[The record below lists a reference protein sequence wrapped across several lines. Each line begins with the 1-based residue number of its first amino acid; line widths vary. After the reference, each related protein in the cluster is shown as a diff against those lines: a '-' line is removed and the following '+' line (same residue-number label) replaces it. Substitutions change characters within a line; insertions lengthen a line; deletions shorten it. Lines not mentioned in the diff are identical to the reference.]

1 VKSGNRAAFLVAI
14 QPGSLSQRP
23 GGVNTRLAVRQIA
36 KISRPEHDAG
46 ALSGNPILPSKTIEE
61 PARQVPL
68 YGEYDVAVLG
78 GGPAGIAAAVA
89 AARAGR
95 RTLLIERYGFLGGMG
110 TAAGVTNFCG
120 LHANVH
126 GEMHRVVQGI
136 ASELLDRI
144 DRLGGL
150 NAPHLIL
157 GKILAQAYDT
167 AAYKIAAD
175 DLLATHKV
183 DILFHALG
191 AGVVMHDIRSI
202 NALMVETKAGRQ
214 AVRAGIFIDCSGD
227 GDLAAWAG
235 APFEIGDDQGHMLYP
250 SMMFRLNG
258 IDPEKAGDAWRTI
271 PALMEKAEAAGTHKF
286 PRKAAIVRPQRSQIE
301 WRVNFTQVAREDGAA
316 VSGLDPDEMTRG
328 EIEGRR
334 QAVKAFEF
342 LRTVPG
348 FEKSYIVDL
357 PPQLGIR
364 ETRRVVGG
372 YMLSGEDVLGCASF
386 EDSIGVNG
394 WPMESHVAGDVIFK
408 FPPIP
413 ESRGYNELP
422 YRMLV
427 PEGIDNLLMAGRCAS
442 MTHDGQSAARV
453 SGACFAMGE
462 AAGAAADL
470 ALSGNTIPRDIAV
483 EKLQQALQQQGAFIG
498 RGQKVPEG
506 L

>member
-1 VKSGNRAAFLVAI
+1 M
-14 QPGSLSQRP
+14 PP
-23 GGVNTRLAVRQIA
+23 
-36 KISRPEHDAG
+36 
-46 ALSGNPILPSKTIEE
+46 PSITE
-61 PARQVPL
+61 PARKVPL
-68 YGEYDVAVLG
+68 YGEYEVAVLG

-120 LHANVH
+120 LHANVY
-126 GEMHRVVQGI
+126 GGMRRVVQGI
-136 ASELLDRI
+136 ATELLNRI

-175 DLLATHKV
+175 DLLAHHGV

-191 AGVVMHDIRSI
+191 AGAVMHDASRID
-202 NALMVETKAGRQ
+202 ALMVETKASRQ
-214 AVRAGIFIDCSGD
+214 AVRAEIFIDASGD

-235 APFEIGDDQGHMLYP
+235 ARFEVGDNAGSMLYP

-258 IDPEKAGDAWRTI
+258 IDPDKAGDAWRTI
-271 PALMEKAEAAGTHKF
+271 PALMEAAEAAGTHRF

-301 WRVNFTQVAREDGAA
+301 WRVNFTQLARADGAA
-316 VSGLDPDEMTRG
+316 INGLEPDDLTRG

-334 QAVKAFEF
+334 QALTAFNF

-348 FEKSYIVDL
+348 FENSYIVDL

-364 ETRRVVGG
+364 ETRRVIGG
-372 YMLSGEDVLGCASF
+372 IMLSGEDVLGCASF

-413 ESRGYNELP
+413 QSRGFNELP
-422 YRMLV
+422 YRMLT
-427 PEGIDNLLMAGRCAS
+427 PKGIDNLLVAGRCAS

-462 AAGAAADL
+462 AAGTAAAL

-483 EKLQQALQQQGAFIG
+483 DRLQTQLKQQGAFIG
-498 RGQKVPEG
+498 RDQTVPEG

>member
-1 VKSGNRAAFLVAI
+1 MPA
-14 QPGSLSQRP
+14 
-23 GGVNTRLAVRQIA
+23 
-36 KISRPEHDAG
+36 E
-46 ALSGNPILPSKTIEE
+46 TIDE
-61 PARQVPL
+61 PARKIPL
-68 YGEYDVAVLG
+68 YGAYEVAVLG
-78 GGPAGIAAAVA
+78 GGPAGIAAAAA

-95 RTLLIERYGFLGGMG
+95 KTLLVERYGFLGGMG

-136 ASELLDRI
+136 ASELLARI
-144 DRLGGL
+144 DRLDGL
-150 NAPHLIL
+150 NTPHLVL

-175 DLLATHKV
+175 DLLAAHKV
-183 DILFHALG
+183 DLLFHALG
-191 AGVVMHDIRSI
+191 AGVVMHDARRIH
-202 NALMVETKAGRQ
+202 ALMVETKAGRQ
-214 AVRAGIFIDCSGD
+214 AVTADIFIDCSGD

-235 APFEIGDDQGHMLYP
+235 ARYEVGDNNGSMLYP
-250 SMMFRLNG
+250 SMMFRLNN
-258 IDPEKAGDAWRTI
+258 IDPVKAGEAWRTI
-271 PALMEKAEAAGTHKF
+271 PALMEKAEAAGEHRF

-301 WRVNFTQVAREDGAA
+301 WRVNFTQLARPDGAA
-316 VSGLDPDEMTRG
+316 INGLEADDLTRG

-334 QAVKAFEF
+334 QVVEAFNF

-348 FEKSYIVDL
+348 FENSYIVDL

-364 ETRRVVGG
+364 ETRRVIGG
-372 YMLSGEDVLGCASF
+372 HMLSGEDVLGCGSF
-386 EDSIGVNG
+386 DDSIGVNG
-394 WPMESHVAGDVIFK
+394 WPIESHVAGDVIFT

-413 ESRGYNELP
+413 QSRGFNELP

-427 PEGIDNLLMAGRCAS
+427 PEGIDNLLVAGRCAS

-462 AAGAAADL
+462 AAGTAAAL
-470 ALSGNTIPRDIAV
+470 ALDGNASPRHIDV
-483 EKLQQALQQQGAFIG
+483 GTLQSRLKQHGAFIG
-498 RGQKVPEG
+498 LDQVVPEG

>member
-1 VKSGNRAAFLVAI
+1 MTVKS
-14 QPGSLSQRP
+14 
-23 GGVNTRLAVRQIA
+23 
-36 KISRPEHDAG
+36 
-46 ALSGNPILPSKTIEE
+46 IEE
-61 PARQVPL
+61 PARQIPL
-68 YGEYDVAVLG
+68 YGEYEVAVLG

-120 LHANVH
+120 LHANVY
-126 GEMHRVVQGI
+126 GEMHRVVQGV
-136 ASELLDRI
+136 ASDLLDRI

-150 NAPHLIL
+150 NAPHLVL

-175 DLLATHKV
+175 DLVASHKV

-191 AGVVMHDIRSI
+191 AGVVMGEEKRI
-202 NALMVETKAGRQ
+202 NVLMVETKAGRQ
-214 AVRAGIFIDCSGD
+214 AVRADVFIDCSGD

-235 APFEIGDDQGHMLYP
+235 APFEVGDNAGSMLYP

-258 IDPEKAGDAWRTI
+258 IDPERAGEAWRTI
-271 PALMEKAEAAGTHKF
+271 PALMEKAEASGTHRF
-286 PRKAAIVRPQRSQIE
+286 PRKAAIVRPQRSPIE
-301 WRVNFTQVAREDGAA
+301 WRVNFTQLARNDGTAIN
-316 VSGLDPDEMTRG
+316 GLEPDDLTRG
-328 EIEGRR
+328 EINGRR
-334 QAVKAFEF
+334 QAIQAFEF

-357 PPQLGIR
+357 PPQLGVR

-413 ESRGYNELP
+413 QSRGFNELP

-427 PEGIDNLLMAGRCAS
+427 PDVVDNLLIAGRCAS

-462 AAGAAADL
+462 AVGTAAAL
-470 ALSGNTIPRDIAV
+470 ALSGNTIPRDISV
-483 EKLQQALQQQGAFIG
+483 EKLQQALKQQGAFIG
-498 RGQKVPEG
+498 RGQAVPAG

>member
-1 VKSGNRAAFLVAI
+1 MIARSRSGNC
-14 QPGSLSQRP
+14 SL
-23 GGVNTRLAVRQIA
+23 
-36 KISRPEHDAG
+36 
-46 ALSGNPILPSKTIEE
+46 PIKTISE
-61 PARQVPL
+61 PAREVPL
-68 YGEYDVAVLG
+68 YGEYEVAVLG

-120 LHANVH
+120 LHANVF

-136 ASELLDRI
+136 ASELLARI

-150 NAPHLIL
+150 NAPHLVL

-167 AAYKIAAD
+167 PAYKIAAD
-175 DLLATHKV
+175 DLLAAHKV

-191 AGVVMHDIRSI
+191 AGVVMRDTGRIK
-202 NALMVETKAGRQ
+202 ALMVETKAGRQ
-214 AVRAGIFIDCSGD
+214 AIVADIFIDCSGD

-235 APFEIGDDQGHMLYP
+235 AAFEVGDNAGSMLYP

-258 IDPEKAGDAWRTI
+258 IDPQKAGEAWRTI
-271 PALMEKAEAAGTHKF
+271 PALMEKAEADGTHHF
-286 PRKAAIVRPQRSQIE
+286 PRKAAIVRPQRSQVE
-301 WRVNFTQVAREDGAA
+301 WRVNFTQLAREDGTAIN
-316 VSGLDPDEMTRG
+316 GLEPDDLTRG
-328 EIEGRR
+328 EVEGRR
-334 QAVKAFEF
+334 QAVNAFDF

-364 ETRRVVGG
+364 ETRRVIGG

-386 EDSIGVNG
+386 VDSIGVNG
-394 WPMESHVAGDVIFK
+394 WPMEVHVAGDVIFK

-413 ESRGYNELP
+413 ESRGFNEMP

-427 PEGIDNLLMAGRCAS
+427 PAGIDNLLVAGRCAS

-462 AAGAAADL
+462 AAGAAAAL

-483 EKLQQALQQQGAFIG
+483 EKLQQQLKAQGAFIG
-498 RGQKVPEG
+498 RDQKIPDRV
-506 L
+506 

>member
-1 VKSGNRAAFLVAI
+1 
-14 QPGSLSQRP
+14 
-23 GGVNTRLAVRQIA
+23 
-36 KISRPEHDAG
+36 
-46 ALSGNPILPSKTIEE
+46 LPSKTVEE
-61 PARQVPL
+61 PARTVPL
-68 YGEYDVAVLG
+68 YGEYEVAVLG

-126 GEMHRVVQGI
+126 GEMHRVVQGV
-136 ASELLDRI
+136 ASDLLARI

-150 NAPHLIL
+150 NAPHLVL

-167 AAYKIAAD
+167 PAYKIAAD
-175 DLLATHKV
+175 DLLASHEV

-191 AGVVMHDIRSI
+191 AGVVMHDEKRIK
-202 NALMVETKAGRQ
+202 ALMIETKAGRR
-214 AVRAGIFIDCSGD
+214 AVRAEIFIDCSGD

-235 APFEIGDDQGHMLYP
+235 ARFEVGDNAGSMLFP

-258 IDPEKAGDAWRTI
+258 VDPDRAGEAWRTI
-271 PALMEKAEAAGTHKF
+271 PALMEQAEASGTHRF
-286 PRKAAIVRPQRSQIE
+286 PRKAAIVRPQRSGIE
-301 WRVNFTQVAREDGAA
+301 WRVNFTQLAREDGSAIN
-316 VSGLDPDEMTRG
+316 GLEPDDLTRG
-328 EIEGRR
+328 EIDGRR
-334 QAVKAFEF
+334 QAVDAFNF

-348 FEKSYIVDL
+348 FEKSYIIDL

-372 YMLSGEDVLGCASF
+372 YMLTGADVLGCASF
-386 EDSIGVNG
+386 DDSIGVNG
-394 WPMESHVAGDVIFK
+394 WPMESHVAGDVVFT

-413 ESRGYNELP
+413 QSRGFNELP

-427 PEGIDNLLMAGRCAS
+427 PERIDNLLVAGRCAS

-462 AAGAAADL
+462 AAGTAAAL
-470 ALSGNTIPRDIAV
+470 ALDGNAMPREVAV
-483 EKLQQALQQQGAFIG
+483 DRLQHQLRHQGAFIG
-498 RGQKVPEG
+498 LDQTIPKG